1 MEKFSKL
8 DPRNAPPHVYAVG
21 DDPVAAQLTGINTKR
36 VLFSVY
42 LVAGVVMGIAAWIT
56 IGRVGS
62 ASPNVDPMLNLQTIT
77 AVVIGGTSLFGGRG
91 AVIGSLLG
99 ALIVNAVEMGLSL
112 AGVDQAYRITA
123 IGILVIIAVGI
134 DQWIRKVKA

>member
-1 MEKFSKL
+1 MSYVES
-8 DPRNAPPHVYAVG
+8 
-21 DDPVAAQLTGINTKR
+21 
-36 VLFSVY
+36 LFS
-42 LVAGVVMGIAAWIT
+42 LEGK
-56 IGRVGS
+56 
-62 ASPNVDPMLNLQTIT
+62 T

-112 AGVDQAYRITA
+112 AGVDQAYRTTA
-123 IGILVIIAVGI
+123 IGLLVILAVGV